1 MEIKTN
7 ELKISPVQAYLAAR
21 ALVDPIR
28 DFYKDPENEAKFQ
41 EWLKKRREN
50 CPVKGKGK
58 K

>member
-41 EWLKKRREN
+41 EWLKNAAKIA
-50 CPVKGKGK
+50 P
-58 K
+58 